1 MNKPVKKA
9 AAKPVAKAGY
19 PVEKL
24 VLPADLKDVKPGRL
38 DPGLLVEIKPYGKL
52 HRNAARCWAAMR
64 DAALK
69 SGLKNFKPTSEGD
82 TYRTYES
89 QLAAFN
95 TRYSLTPT
103 TFGTRTFEGKTY
115 YKKAANLADLAAPG
129 SSNHNLG
136 LAVDISEASGARLE
150 WLIANE
156 HLYGFSHELQSEP
169 WHIRLVCGDRIPKA
183 VLDYELDQALPEIV
197 KPN

>member
-38 DPGLLVEIKPYGKL
+38 DPGLLV
-52 HRNAARCWAAMR
+52 WAAMR

-103 TFGTRTFEGKTY
+103 TFGTRTFDGKTY

-129 SSNHNLG
+129 SSNHNFG

>member
-1 MNKPVKKA
+1 MNKPPKKTVY
-9 AAKPVAKAGY
+9 PVA
-19 PVEKL
+19 KL

-38 DPGLLVEIKPYGKL
+38 DPGLLVAIKPYGKL

-64 DAALK
+64 AAALA
-69 SGLKNFKPTSEGD
+69 SGLPSFKPTSAGD
-82 TYRTYES
+82 TYRSYES

-95 TRYSLTPT
+95 SRYSLTPT
-103 TFGTRTFEGKTY
+103 TFGTRTFEGKKY

-136 LAVDISEASGARLE
+136 LAVDVSEASGARLA
-150 WLIANE
+150 WLLENE

-169 WHIRLVCGDRIPKA
+169 WHIRLVCGDRIPVA
-183 VLDYELDQALPEIV
+183 VQEYELNLILPEIT

>member
-1 MNKPVKKA
+1 
-9 AAKPVAKAGY
+9 
-19 PVEKL
+19 
-24 VLPADLKDVKPGRL
+24 
-38 DPGLLVEIKPYGKL
+38 
-52 HRNAARCWAAMR
+52 MR

-69 SGLKNFKPTSEGD
+69 AGLKNFKPTSAGD

-103 TFGTRTFEGKTY
+103 EYGTRTFEGKKY